1 MAEARDRKALE
12 HEDFGQKAKIHPASF
27 VPMSKPR
34 KGNMGNAF
42 EMLNMASSH
51 PFVFS
56 TSGAMGREATTFYK
70 RLADLLSEK
79 QDNA

>member
-51 PFVFS
+51 PLFFPPRVQW
-56 TSGAMGREATTFYK
+56 G
-70 RLADLLSEK
+70 EK
-79 QDNA
+79 PPLFTNG